1 MSGRPEETAGGYN
14 DRGPDDYDENAW
26 QEFTP
31 WRPGDPST
39 INEAPASYA
48 ANAFADD
55 RIYRPAGGNTAEDA
69 DRGTS
74 QSRTGPDERESR
86 TRWWTEAS
94 APPKYKAGDQ
104 VKSRDAIGGPFMR
117 HVDPGT
123 RGEVVGKRSGLFG
136 DEYLKVKFSNGYV
149 EEVKPDAVR
158 RDTWF

>member
-1 MSGRPEETAGGYN
+1 MVDGGGVA
-14 DRGPDDYDENAW
+14 D
-26 QEFTP
+26 
-31 WRPGDPST
+31 
-39 INEAPASYA
+39 
-48 ANAFADD
+48 AFADD

-74 QSRTGPDERESR
+74 QSQTGPDERESR